1 MVYTLAMKTV
11 YEIKNWLKEH
21 LNNERYIHSL
31 GCADSAKK
39 LAKMYNLDEEKA
51 YLAGLVH
58 DCAKCYSNE
67 QLENILVNNMSFK
80 KDALINPKTYH
91 SPAGAYVAKHELGI
105 NDEEILSAIHHHT
118 IGKLNMTTFEKII
131 FLADK
136 IEAETR
142 DKIWREKIL
151 SILPQENGLDK
162 SLLECY
168 SYTIK
173 SLIDR
178 KLKICLDTINIYNEL
193 LSKIE

>member
-1 MVYTLAMKTV
+1 MKTV
-11 YEIKNWLKEH
+11 YEVKNWLKEH

-91 SPAGAYVAKHELGI
+91 SPAGVYVAKHELGI

>member
-1 MVYTLAMKTV
+1 MVYTLVMKTV
-11 YEIKNWLKEH
+11 YEIKDWLKEH
-21 LNNERYIHSL
+21 LNHERYIHSL

-51 YLAGLVH
+51 YLTGLVH

-67 QLENILVNNMSFK
+67 QLENILLNHMSYK
-80 KDALINPKTYH
+80 KEDLINSKTYH

-105 NDEEILSAIHHHT
+105 NDEEILSAIHYHT
-118 IGKLNMTTFEKII
+118 IGRLNMTTFEKII

-151 SILPQENGLDK
+151 SILSQENGLDK

-173 SLIDR
+173 SLTER
-178 KLKICLDTINIYNEL
+178 KLKICLTTIEIYNEL
-193 LSKIE
+193 LSQLQ

>member
-1 MVYTLAMKTV
+1 MKTV
-11 YEIKNWLKEH
+11 YEIKDWLKEH
-21 LNNERYIHSL
+21 LNHERYIHSL

-51 YLAGLVH
+51 YLTGLVH

-67 QLENILVNNMSFK
+67 QLENILLNHMSYK
-80 KDALINPKTYH
+80 KEDLINSKTYH

-105 NDEEILSAIHHHT
+105 NDEEILSAIHYHT
-118 IGKLNMTTFEKII
+118 IGRLNMTTFEKII

-151 SILPQENGLDK
+151 SILSQENGLDK

-173 SLIDR
+173 SLTER
-178 KLKICLDTINIYNEL
+178 KLKICLTTIEIYNEL
-193 LSKIE
+193 LSQLQ

>member
-1 MVYTLAMKTV
+1 
-11 YEIKNWLKEH
+11 
-21 LNNERYIHSL
+21 
-31 GCADSAKK
+31 
-39 LAKMYNLDEEKA
+39 
-51 YLAGLVH
+51 
-58 DCAKCYSNE
+58 
-67 QLENILVNNMSFK
+67 
-80 KDALINPKTYH
+80 
-91 SPAGAYVAKHELGI
+91 
-105 NDEEILSAIHHHT
+105 
-118 IGKLNMTTFEKII
+118 MTTFEKII